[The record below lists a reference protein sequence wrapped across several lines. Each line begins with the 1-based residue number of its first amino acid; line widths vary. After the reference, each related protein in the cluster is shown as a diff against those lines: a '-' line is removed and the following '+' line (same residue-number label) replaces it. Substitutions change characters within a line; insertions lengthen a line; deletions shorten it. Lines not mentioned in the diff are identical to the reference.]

1 MHETGIVR
9 DLVGRLERS
18 AREAGAV
25 RVQGVTVWLG
35 ALSQFSPAHFR
46 LHFDEAAE
54 GTLAEGAALTIETS
68 EDVAHRD
75 ALHVIMRSADLELSA
90 DDPSTAAAESS

>member
-9 DLVGRLERS
+9 DLVRRLDGS

-25 RVQGVTVWLG
+25 RVASVTVWLG
-35 ALSQFSPAHFR
+35 ALSQFSPVHFR
-46 LHFDEAAE
+46 EHFDEEVA
-54 GTLAEGAALTIETS
+54 GTLVEGAALTIEIS

-75 ALHVIMRSADLELSA
+75 ALHVILRSADLELP
-90 DDPSTAAAESS
+90 DNEPVETA